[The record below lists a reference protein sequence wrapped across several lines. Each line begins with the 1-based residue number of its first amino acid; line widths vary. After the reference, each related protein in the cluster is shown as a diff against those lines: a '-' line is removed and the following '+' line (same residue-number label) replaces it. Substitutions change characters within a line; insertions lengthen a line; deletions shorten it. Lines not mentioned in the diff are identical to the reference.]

1 LQHTATHCN
10 TLQHTVAQ
18 CNNLPF
24 VGSSLLRIST
34 SLVQILLGNL
44 NAEDDSH
51 IDYVK
56 LLSGKLKSDSFP
68 MDVYTAYKTME
79 QS

>member
-1 LQHTATHCN
+1 M
-10 TLQHTVAQ
+10 
-18 CNNLPF
+18 
-24 VGSSLLRIST
+24 RIST
-34 SLVQILLGNL
+34 SLVQILLGKL